1 MDEQFNDLQRLL
13 RLKRYEAPPP
23 DYFED
28 FLTEFHR
35 RQRAELLR
43 RPLWRLAL
51 DRLEGALPTFSPAR
65 YAYAGACAAAV
76 AATVLA
82 STHILTSGPAG
93 GTMVAANTSAA
104 AAVDETYHAPLSGRT
119 VAANP
124 PRINILTS
132 RPSLRLSPELDF
144 NRPRP
149 AAVSY
154 ASSRPRYVL
163 DTQPVSYEKPYS
175 F

>member
-1 MDEQFNDLQRLL
+1 MDDQFNDLQRLL
-13 RLKRYEAPPP
+13 RLKRHEAPPP

-28 FLTEFHR
+28 FLIEFHR

-51 DRLEGALPTFSPAR
+51 DRLEGALPAFSPSR

-76 AATVLA
+76 AATALA
-82 STHILTSGPAG
+82 STHILTGGPAAGTLVASNAPAVPAG
-93 GTMVAANTSAA
+93 GESFR
-104 AAVDETYHAPLSGRT
+104 APLSARA
-119 VAANP
+119 VAVNP

-132 RPSLRLSPELDF
+132 RPLLRLSPELDF

-154 ASSRPRYVL
+154 AGSRPRYVL

>member
-28 FLTEFHR
+28 FLIEFHR

-51 DRLEGALPTFSPAR
+51 DRLEGALPVFSPTR
-65 YAYAGACAAAV
+65 HAYAGACAAAV

-82 STHILTSGPAG
+82 STHILTGGPAG
-93 GTMVAANTSAA
+93 TVAASNAPTVPVEVESF
-104 AAVDETYHAPLSGRT
+104 HAPLSGRT
-119 VAANP
+119 VAVNP

-163 DTQPVSYEKPYS
+163 DTQPVSYEQPYA

>member
-1 MDEQFNDLQRLL
+1 MDDQFNDLQRLL
-13 RLKRYEAPPP
+13 RLKRHEAPPP

-28 FLTEFHR
+28 FLIEFHR

-51 DRLEGALPTFSPAR
+51 DRLEGALPVFSPAR

-82 STHILTSGPAG
+82 STHILTGGPAG
-93 GTMVAANTSAA
+93 TVAAANAPTVPVEVESFHAPLPARAVAAN
-104 AAVDETYHAPLSGRT
+104 
-119 VAANP
+119 